1 MRRGFLAPDFLA
13 VEIPHV
19 GAGRPGRGADRVN
32 PLRLVLISRRFWPL
46 VDRGAGVMADLASEL
61 VLRAVDVT
69 LLTARWHPRWPVE
82 ITVRD
87 VPVVRLARPPGRWRD
102 TNRYMRSIARWLR
115 RNRGRFDLVYVSR
128 LRCEAY
134 AALKA
139 VGKEVPVVLRAEA
152 AGRWGDCVWQLDA
165 GGGRRIKQECMKA
178 GALVGP
184 SRVIERELIAAG
196 YPRDRIHYL
205 PNGAPIPPAGSQ
217 ARKAAAR
224 AALFAANPGLRMP
237 DEAPLAVSIGRLDE
251 AKGLGYLVAAW
262 QKVIA
267 VHPDA
272 RLWLVGEGPHR
283 KRLEDQIVE
292 LDLLGRVF
300 LAGVYDSGEELL
312 AAADLFVL
320 PSREEGPSLAIA
332 EAMGAGLPIV
342 TTDIPGNR
350 ELVTDGRHGLL
361 VPDRDVEAM
370 GTAVLRLLDEPDLA
384 ARLGT
389 AARDLVQTRFS
400 LARMVDAHLELFE
413 SLARANPVQVS
424 R

>member
-1 MRRGFLAPDFLA
+1 M
-13 VEIPHV
+13 
-19 GAGRPGRGADRVN
+19 N

-46 VDRGAGVMADLASEL
+46 MGRGAGVMANLASEL
-61 VLRAVDVT
+61 ALREVDVT

-196 YPRDRIHYL
+196 YPRERIHYL

-272 RLWLVGEGPHR
+272 RLWLVGEGPRR
-283 KRLEDQIVE
+283 KRLEAQIVD

-300 LAGVYDSGEELL
+300 LAGVYDSVEELL

-320 PSREEGPSLAIA
+320 PSREEGPSLAIT

-342 TTDIPGNR
+342 TTDVPGNR

-361 VPDRDVEAM
+361 VPGRDVEAM

-400 LARMVDAHLELFE
+400 LARMVDAHLDLFE

>member
-1 MRRGFLAPDFLA
+1 M
-13 VEIPHV
+13 
-19 GAGRPGRGADRVN
+19 N

-46 VDRGAGVMADLASEL
+46 ADRGASVMAHLASEL
-61 VLRAVDVT
+61 VSRAVDVT
-69 LLTARWHPRWPVE
+69 LLTARWHPRWPPE
-82 ITVRD
+82 ITVCD

-115 RNRGRFDLVYVSR
+115 RNQGRFDLVCVSR

-139 VGKEVPVVLRAEA
+139 VGKEVPVVLRAEV
-152 AGRWGDCVWQLDA
+152 AGRSGDCVWQLEA
-165 GGGRRIKQECMKA
+165 SGGRRIKQECMKA
-178 GALVGP
+178 AALVGP
-184 SRVIERELIAAG
+184 SRAIERELIAAG
-196 YPRDRIHYL
+196 YPRDRVHCL
-205 PNGAPIPPAGSQ
+205 PNGVPIPSAGSR

-224 AALFAANPGLRMP
+224 AAVVTANPSLRMP
-237 DEAPLAVSIGRLDE
+237 DGAPLAVSIGRLDE
-251 AKGLGYLVAAW
+251 AKELGYLVAAW

-267 VHPDA
+267 IHPDA

-283 KRLEDQIVE
+283 KRLEDQIVD

-300 LAGVYDSGEELL
+300 LAGLYDSVEELL

-320 PSREEGPSLAIA
+320 PSREEGPSLALV
-332 EAMGAGLPIV
+332 EAMGAGLPVV
-342 TTDIPGNR
+342 TTDVAGNR

-361 VPDRDVEAM
+361 VPNRDVEAM
-370 GTAVLRLLDEPDLA
+370 GTAVLRLLDEPGLA